1 MPYGLAIGTVT
12 YRSRL
17 HISLRYRHP
26 LFSGDAAR
34 SFAGTYVEALKAVS
48 AAAPG
53 CADAIK
59 RRQGAMPGWSRRHGC
74 AVSVGE
80 DAFRSGCRR
89 QNSPRMKLNDGHGLT
104 ERISRRIPSDPRDP
118 NRRPSDI
125 EAKPAVTPAF
135 HRSKALRKVGVGE
148 MEACLVR

>member
-12 YRSRL
+12 YGSRL

-59 RRQGAMPGWSRRHGC
+59 RRQGSYAGMESQTWGAQCLSAGMLFAVAVAVKLPSHEVERRTRPYGKDLTANPKRPPGPQPSAIRH
-74 AVSVGE
+74 
-80 DAFRSGCRR
+80 
-89 QNSPRMKLNDGHGLT
+89 
-104 ERISRRIPSDPRDP
+104 
-118 NRRPSDI
+118 
-125 EAKPAVTPAF
+125 
-135 HRSKALRKVGVGE
+135 
-148 MEACLVR
+148 